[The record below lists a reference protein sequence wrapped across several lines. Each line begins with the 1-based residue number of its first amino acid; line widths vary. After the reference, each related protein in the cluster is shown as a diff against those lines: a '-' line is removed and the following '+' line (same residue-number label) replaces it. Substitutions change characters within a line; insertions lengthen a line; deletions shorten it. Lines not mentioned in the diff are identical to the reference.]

1 MPLKSRAPSPRP
13 SGLRAVAG
21 LAGAIVLLGS
31 LAACG
36 EDTPEPTSTEPPE
49 VGACRLLDAEDVAL
63 PSNDSPIVDCSQR
76 HTAETFEVQE
86 LPADL
91 HDLVPG
97 DPSIGAHVYQT
108 CSRSF
113 ADFLQADESAVM
125 RTVVSWA
132 WFAPDEAAWEAGA
145 RWFRC
150 DVVGG
155 GPQLTDYRPLPETA
169 RGLLEGM
176 PPDEWMVCAA
186 GRTVNGSPK
195 VPCSQ
200 PHTWRAVTTIKVGE
214 PDEEYPGDRIVEV
227 TTRDF
232 CSDSVGA
239 WLGYPDS
246 YEFGFTFFKRAEW
259 EVGNRRSVCW
269 ARTQQ

>member
-1 MPLKSRAPSPRP
+1 MPLNSRAVR
-13 SGLRAVAG
+13 GLGPALRVAG
-21 LAGAIVLLGS
+21 LALLLGA
-31 LAACG
+31 LTACG
-36 EDTPEPTSTEPPE
+36 EDETGSASTEPPE

-63 PSNDSPIVDCSQR
+63 PSNDSPVVDCADR

-86 LPADL
+86 LPEEL
-91 HDLVPG
+91 HDLEAD
-97 DPSIGAHVYQT
+97 DPKIGAHVYDT
-108 CSRSF
+108 CTPAFASF
-113 ADFLQADESAVM
+113 LRADESAVM

-132 WFAPDEAAWEAGA
+132 WFAPAEAAWEAGA

-150 DVVGG
+150 DVIGG
-155 GPQLTDYRPLPETA
+155 GPQLTDYRALPETA
-169 RGLLEGM
+169 QGLLEGL
-176 PPDEWMVCAA
+176 PPDEWMVCAN

-195 VPCSQ
+195 VPCSE

-214 PDEEYPGDRIVEV
+214 PAEDYPGDRIVEV

-246 YEFGFTFFKRAEW
+246 YEFGYTWFKQAEW

>member
-1 MPLKSRAPSPRP
+1 VPLKSRAPSP
-13 SGLRAVAG
+13 GTLAG
-21 LAGAIVLLGS
+21 LAGLVLLVGG

-36 EDTPEPTSTEPPE
+36 EDAPEATSTEPPE
-49 VGACRLLDAEDVAL
+49 VGACRVLDAEDVSL
-63 PSNDSPIVDCSQR
+63 PSNDSPVVDCATR

-91 HDLVPG
+91 HEL
-97 DPSIGAHVYQT
+97 DPDDSAIGAHVYET
-108 CSRSF
+108 CSQSF
-113 ADFLQADESAVM
+113 AGFLQADESAVM

-132 WFAPDEAAWEAGA
+132 WFAPAEAAWEAGA

-155 GPQLTDYRPLPETA
+155 GPQLTDYRALPETA

-176 PPDEWMVCAA
+176 PPDEWMVCAN

-195 VPCSQ
+195 VPCSE
-200 PHTWRAVTTIKVGE
+200 PHSWRAVTTIKVGE

-246 YEFGFTFFKRAEW
+246 YEFGYTYFKRAEW